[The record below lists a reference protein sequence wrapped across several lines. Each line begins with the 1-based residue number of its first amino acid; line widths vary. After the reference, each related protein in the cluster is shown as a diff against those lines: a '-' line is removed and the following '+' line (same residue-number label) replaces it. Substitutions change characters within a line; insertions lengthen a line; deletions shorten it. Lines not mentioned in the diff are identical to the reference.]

1 MYVHKPPVH
10 IRFDEI
16 AFVNFARGTMK
27 MNRSFDF
34 EIETRSK
41 TTYVFSNIERYGNY
55 ISKVISNNH
64 AANHIVISCSGK
76 FKLRMCDYWCNVT

>member
-16 AFVNFARGTMK
+16 ASVNFARGTMK

-41 TTYVFSNIERYGNY
+41 TAYVFSNIER
-55 ISKVISNNH
+55 
-64 AANHIVISCSGK
+64 
-76 FKLRMCDYWCNVT
+76 